1 MRFFKALLIL
11 LMLVGCGSDIETSPT
26 GPKGDPG
33 PKGSKGEPAPLPP
46 EVEEGLEAALS
57 CMDEAL
63 PDYELKSA
71 TVNETNGDINIK
83 YKEIAP

>member
-1 MRFFKALLIL
+1 MRFFKASLIFLLL
-11 LMLVGCGSDIETSPT
+11 AGCGSDTEIGPP
-26 GPKGDPG
+26 GPKGDR
-33 PKGSKGEPAPLPP
+33 GEPAP
-46 EVEEGLEAALS
+46 EIEEGIEAALS

-83 YKEIAP
+83 YKEINL